1 MRPTLEKMVA
11 ERVGNIMIPNQSGG
25 RPPSARAAARTSA
38 PLGTVPRATAR
49 NMALLRAALLP
60 ALLMFSAP
68 AALAAAPA
76 AKAAA
81 DDCDPIVINGASK
94 QQVTSAPA
102 KVVKVS
108 KSTKP
113 KTKIKKA
120 ARKSTK
126 PRKAKPKVVTASA
139 APEEIP
145 GACPGAGK
153 NADQIATLLDDIAS
167 IAPAGEATPAF
178 PDPAAGGNR
187 IAALS
192 SPPATRISRPSYTP
206 VSTGGT
212 TVPLALGGS
221 GSSGGSGSGSGSG
234 GDDSSGSSSG
244 GSSGGSGSGSSGG
257 SGGGSSSGGSSSS
270 SGITGSS
277 GTTVKVP
284 EPGSVTLMLGGLAGL
299 ALAGRRRHRPTSSS
313 RPD

>member
-1 MRPTLEKMVA
+1 MVA

-25 RPPSARAAARTSA
+25 YPPSGRAAARLNA
-38 PLGTVPRATAR
+38 PFGTVRHATAR

-68 AALAAAPA
+68 VALAAAPA
-76 AKAAA
+76 PKTAAA

-94 QQVTSAPA
+94 QQATSAPA

-120 ARKSTK
+120 ARKSSK
-126 PRKAKPKVVTASA
+126 PRKVKPKVVTVSA

-153 NADQIATLLDDIAS
+153 NADQIATLLDDIAG
-167 IAPAGEATPAF
+167 IAPAGDATPAF

-192 SPPATRISRPSYTP
+192 GTPAVRISRPSYTP

-221 GSSGGSGSGSGSG
+221 GSSGGSGGGGSGSG
-234 GDDSSGSSSG
+234 GDDTSGSSGG

-257 SGGGSSSGGSSSS
+257 SGGGSSGGGSSSS

-299 ALAGRRRHRPTSSS
+299 ALAGRRRQRPASS